1 MLKLELWSQR
11 DARWKDDKY
20 GESENTIGQLGCAT
34 TCVASILKYY
44 GYDTDPK
51 RLDDLLVSNKGYSQK
66 TLIIW
71 SKVAELFPK
80 VKFEGRF
87 YSYTNTK
94 VIEWLAR
101 GIPVLVQVDAA
112 PIGAAGTQH
121 WVVFIG
127 DKKVYDPWTG
137 AVTPTD
143 KWTPTGMAV
152 FSGTPPANS
161 EFVSKEDYDRAITEK
176 DTNWQFYQKELKLH
190 EATKEELRKANERI
204 IKLEEDK
211 TDLIAERK
219 TAEDKAGKY
228 QKEHTDFLEK
238 LALKLN
244 VTSDAVAIDSELDVL
259 MNKEDKT
266 IELESRLRDERS
278 KYEKTISDLKEE
290 ARALKEKVTD
300 LQVKINNLQKP
311 EPELPPEP
319 PRLGERIRA

>member
-44 GYDTDPK
+44 GYDTYPK
-51 RLDDLLVSNKGYSQK
+51 RLDDLLASNKGYSQK

-71 SKVAELFPK
+71 SKIAELFPR

-137 AVTPTD
+137 AGTPTD

-152 FSGTPPANS
+152 FSGMPAVDS
-161 EFVSKEDYDRAITEK
+161 EFVPKEDYDKAIAEK
-176 DTNWQFYQKELKLH
+176 DTNWQTYQKEVKAH
-190 EATKEELRKANERI
+190 EDTKEKLRKGSDRI
-204 IKLEEDK
+204 IKREEEKTTLIDDK
-211 TDLIAERK
+211 NK
-219 TAEDKAGKY
+219 AEDKAKEY
-228 QKEHTDFLEK
+228 KKEHMDFLDM
-238 LALKLN
+238 LALKLGI
-244 VTSDAVAIDSELDVL
+244 TSDEVAIETEI
-259 MNKEDKT
+259 K
-266 IELESRLRDERS
+266 
-278 KYEKTISDLKEE
+278 DL
-290 ARALKEKVTD
+290 
-300 LQVKINNLQKP
+300 I
-311 EPELPPEP
+311 
-319 PRLGERIRA
+319 